1 MLLPVMKHLFF
12 SILLFL
18 SASYAVAA
26 DHNKAVLMVH
36 FGTTFPETRALTI
49 DAINQKVRE
58 AFPDADVAEAYT
70 SRIIIRRLHDR
81 GIDKDTPQR
90 ALLRLAAAGYDSVV
104 VQSTNII
111 DGVEASALRDE
122 VEYMAPFFKDI
133 RIGRP
138 LLYSIADCEKVVDIL
153 THRYPSM
160 PDKSYIFVGHGTS
173 TPANAIYSQVDYM
186 MDVAGRPDCTVC
198 TVEGYPDLDL
208 SMRYL
213 AQLKATNVT
222 LVPFMFVA
230 GDHARNDIAGDMRQ
244 KLVEAGYN
252 ADAVLT
258 GLGQIPEI
266 QDIFIGHIRQAM
278 LEKPLSPSQIK
289 RKALA
294 Q

>member
-12 SILLFL
+12 SIFLLFAVL
-18 SASYAVAA
+18 AAVAA
-26 DHNKAVLMVH
+26 DRSKAILMVH
-36 FGTTFPETRALTI
+36 FGTTFADTRALTI
-49 DAINQKVRE
+49 DAINQKARE

-70 SRIIIRRLHDR
+70 SRIVIRKLHDQ

-90 ALLRLAAAGYDSVV
+90 ALLRLAAAGYDTVI

-111 DGVEASALRDE
+111 DGIEASALREE

-138 LLYSIADCEKVVDIL
+138 LLYSIADCQSVVDIL
-153 THRYPSM
+153 VRQYPAH
-160 PDKSYIFVGHGTS
+160 PDRAYIFVGHGTS

-213 AQLKATNVT
+213 AQLKVTDVT

-230 GDHARNDIAGDMRQ
+230 GDHARNDIAGDMRR
-244 KLVEAGYN
+244 KLIDGGYN
-252 ADAVLT
+252 ADAVIT
-258 GLGQIPEI
+258 GLGQMPEI
-266 QDIFIGHIRQAM
+266 QNIFIEHIRQAM
-278 LEKPLSPSQIK
+278 LDKPLSPSEIK
-289 RKALA
+289 RKAIV